1 MTQQLLTTR
10 RVLRSAGLL
19 PRWNWFCD
27 QMDMATRTA
36 MEIHHQSSQNPKPAK
51 MGEREQNAAGMLKY
65 VAEQAAPFFQR
76 VDEERFRHISE
87 WLIFFMPYARVIGGA
102 SAFQGSST
110 RALANCIDEDV
121 SETEQIFFMCMPH
134 FSKSLPKLRAQ
145 YEEKT
150 SFRMLQRSLFFRHWF
165 DLMMPQLTTK

>member
-1 MTQQLLTTR
+1 MEM
-10 RVLRSAGLL
+10 VLRSNGHDHTHGNGNPSPTITEQNILALVSRQAG
-19 PRWNWFCD
+19 
-27 QMDMATRTA
+27 
-36 MEIHHQSSQNPKPAK
+36 SNPKPAK
-51 MGEREQNAAGMLKY
+51 MGASEQNAAGLLKY

-76 VDEERFRHISE
+76 VDEERFRHVSE

-145 YEEKT
+145 YEEK
-150 SFRMLQRSLFFRHWF
+150 
-165 DLMMPQLTTK
+165 DVI